1 MQLTEFSSSRTQWHK
16 HNKFPAP
23 TGTRFHRINQPE
35 TCHTRYN
42 TGTVADHIVY
52 DSFGNITSQ
61 SDSGNAMLMGFDGY
75 QYDSE
80 TGLYYAN
87 ARYYSPSLGR
97 FISQDPTGFA
107 AGDSNLYRFVGNHP
121 TYSTDPTGL
130 FEGGS
135 AFTQGTGSYGL
146 GGNSMGSAPV
156 SLTGGTQAAWMNSP
170 YSSPTAS
177 ISPFGGAGPITAPT
191 STGGYGAGSGGGNSG
206 SNTISFSL
214 GNGLSPSGGYLGNSA
229 VYAPMGGGGLGIGS
243 LSSAQ
248 ISANLPTAASS
259 AAYMQGLMS
268 AYPAVVHTG
277 VVQDVNSIIQESNMA
292 AGEVFPVVGAL
303 QSAGTALS
311 SWGQSEAALGNAGWG
326 AMGMFLGGVANA
338 AAAVGNPVGSLLGL
352 SEQSYNVAYR
362 DGAGAGIAYGVG
374 SVIGATQL
382 TQAVIGQNFAT
393 GQALSGL
400 DRWGMAAQ
408 GVSAASGT
416 AALSLGVSGYNPA
429 VFGGTAGT
437 ASIMSAPITGS
448 PVTWV
453 EETTGMS
460 SAAEDYGAG
469 ATGARSNLI
478 SGYRQLPQLGYMRA
492 DGSLQMVRFDGYE
505 NNVLIDRKL
514 GVVDS
519 PRGYEE
525 AIRQSTALL
534 EHGLTGRW
542 EVPNAREAA
551 TAVKMFNNVGITN
564 ISVRIVPP

>member
-1 MQLTEFSSSRTQWHK
+1 MEMVPLDR
-16 HNKFPAP
+16 
-23 TGTRFHRINQPE
+23 R
-35 TCHTRYN
+35 
-42 TGTVADHIVY
+42 
-52 DSFGNITSQ
+52 
-61 SDSGNAMLMGFDGY
+61 
-75 QYDSE
+75 
-80 TGLYYAN
+80 
-87 ARYYSPSLGR
+87 
-97 FISQDPTGFA
+97 
-107 AGDSNLYRFVGNHP
+107 
-121 TYSTDPTGL
+121 
-130 FEGGS
+130 GG
-135 AFTQGTGSYGL
+135 GW
-146 GGNSMGSAPV
+146 SAPPSSGMTCRRSAVKMLRMSTATGKILPSRSTVRPFAWLV
-156 SLTGGTQAAWMNSP
+156 SLLLA
-170 YSSPTAS
+170 
-177 ISPFGGAGPITAPT
+177 
-191 STGGYGAGSGGGNSG
+191 
-206 SNTISFSL
+206 L
-214 GNGLSPSGGYLGNSA
+214 A
-229 VYAPMGGGGLGIGS
+229 V
-243 LSSAQ
+243 
-248 ISANLPTAASS
+248 
-259 AAYMQGLMS
+259 
-268 AYPAVVHTG
+268 
-277 VVQDVNSIIQESNMA
+277 
-292 AGEVFPVVGAL
+292 
-303 QSAGTALS
+303 
-311 SWGQSEAALGNAGWG
+311 
-326 AMGMFLGGVANA
+326 LGGVANA